1 MIFFSETISSRFH
14 KDEVKSINKILR
26 TNKDLYDSQSHF
38 LRCAVIK
45 LINEHHKE
53 WDLFIS

>member
-53 WDLFIS
+53 